1 MITII
6 CTDNRNGIMF
16 NHRRQSQ
23 DQVLRQDIIQEVGD
37 SRIWMNSYS
46 YGQFLNSSFPNLM
59 IDEDFL
65 NKAGEEEY
73 CFIEESNIIPYI
85 HLVKRIIRYRWNRDY
100 PADFYFN
107 VDLSTWKMVS
117 KEEFVGSSHDK
128 ITKEVYS
135 NE

>member
-1 MITII
+1 MIVII
-6 CTDNRNGIMF
+6 CTDNRNGMMF

-46 YGQFLNSSFPNLM
+46 YRQFSDATLSNAM
-59 IDEDFL
+59 IDDDFL
-65 NKAGEEEY
+65 NKAGPKDF
-73 CFIEESNIIPYI
+73 CFIEEIDLTPYI
-85 HLVKRIIRYRWNRDY
+85 HLVKQIICYQWNRNY

-107 VDLSTWKMVS
+107 VDLSKWKMIS